1 MTSSTTRSGRVL
13 GVITARGGSRGLPR
27 KNVLVAG
34 GRPLIAWTISAAL
47 AASSIDDLVLATS
60 RPYRS
65 LLWDLDWWGTLFQS
79 RQLGFDMQA
88 QTQSNWCWAA
98 TATSVSH

>member
-1 MTSSTTRSGRVL
+1 M
-13 GVITARGGSRGLPR
+13 P
-27 KNVLVAG
+27 
-34 GRPLIAWTISAAL
+34 
-47 AASSIDDLVLATS
+47 IDDLVAATS
-60 RPYRS
+60 RPYAS

-98 TATSVSH
+98 TSTSVSHYYWFWSSWTQCRVANAELGRTDACNTPVPLTVALVRIRRKFR